1 MSFRLRNVA
10 LFALVALG
18 SCLYFL
24 AVERDCRVV
33 ENSATAVEAPTPSRE
48 RARRKPVAVVVAPP
62 LTQNAPDSESSVAS
76 DLARSRSFYN
86 QTNPPTVAVAVADD
100 VVESPDVFPL
110 AKPDAP
116 LEASAQFSVWARFPV
131 GSWSRLRVATQTTE
145 NGKTVESV
153 TETRATLVSVDFE
166 KKRYALRYDS
176 TIKMGDVD
184 HQKNAEI
191 VEYNFWDL
199 VAVDDE
205 REEDGPAANLAI
217 GDRVAPCR
225 VKRLTRES
233 DRARET
239 VVIWNS
245 PISEPGALQRE
256 TTRSSVDAAG
266 KTVVSRELFVAKK
279 AIPATPLAPATREAA
294 FSKSVAGRE
303 TTGASVYSAAVPGGL
318 TREIAVEVDSNGEES
333 LRSKTT
339 LLDYYVAGASARA
352 TDPDIRRRPRR

>member
-24 AVERDCRVV
+24 AIARDCRVV
-33 ENSATAVEAPTPSRE
+33 ENAATAVEAPTPSRE
-48 RARRKPVAVVVAPP
+48 RAPRKPVAVVVAPP
-62 LTQNAPDSESSVAS
+62 LTQNAPGSEQSVAP
-76 DLARSRSFYN
+76 DVARSRSFYN
-86 QTNPPTVAVAVADD
+86 QTNPPAVAD
-100 VVESPDVFPL
+100 VGVAVESPDVFPI
-110 AKPDAP
+110 AKPNAP
-116 LEASAQFSVWARFPV
+116 LEASARFSVWARFPV
-131 GSWSRLRVATQTTE
+131 GSWSRLRVATQTNE

-184 HQKNAEI
+184 RQKNAEI
-191 VEYNFWDL
+191 VEYDFWDL

-205 REEDGPAANLAI
+205 SEEEGAAANLAI

-233 DRARET
+233 DRVRET

-245 PISEPGALQRE
+245 PVSEPGAIQRE
-256 TTRSSVDAAG
+256 TTRSSIDAAG
-266 KTVVSRELFVAKK
+266 KTIVSRELFVVKK
-279 AIPATPLAPATREAA
+279 AIPATPLTPATREVA
-294 FSKSVAGRE
+294 FSKSVGGRE

-318 TREIAVEVDSNGEES
+318 TREIAVETDSNGVES

-339 LLDYYVAGASARA
+339 LLDYYVADGGAAPTAPS
-352 TDPDIRRRPRR
+352 DIRLMETN

>member
-18 SCLYFL
+18 SCLCFL
-24 AVERDCRVV
+24 AKERDYRVAG
-33 ENSATAVEAPTPSRE
+33 NAATAVEASAPTRE
-48 RARRKPVAVVVAPP
+48 RAPRKPVAVVVAPP
-62 LTQNAPDSESSVAS
+62 LTQNAPDSELSVAPEI
-76 DLARSRSFYN
+76 ARSRSFYN
-86 QTNPPTVAVAVADD
+86 QANSPVVADAAD
-100 VVESPDVFPL
+100 DATTPDVFPI
-110 AKPDAP
+110 AKPNAP
-116 LEASAQFSVWARFPV
+116 LEASARFSVWARFPV
-131 GSWSRLRVATQTTE
+131 GSWSRLRVATQTNE
-145 NGKTVESV
+145 NGKKVESV

-184 HQKNAEI
+184 RQKNAEI

-205 REEDGPAANLAI
+205 REEEGGAANLAI

-225 VKRLTRES
+225 VKRLTREF
-233 DRARET
+233 DRVRET

-245 PISEPGALQRE
+245 PVAGPGAIQRE
-256 TTRSSVDAAG
+256 TTRSSVDAAS
-266 KTVVSRELFVAKK
+266 KTVASRELFVVKK

-294 FSKSVAGRE
+294 FSKSVGDRE
-303 TTGASVYSAAVPGGL
+303 TTGAAVYSSAVPGGL
-318 TREIAVEVDSNGEES
+318 TREIAVEIDPNGEES

-339 LLDYYVAGASARA
+339 LLDYYVAR
-352 TDPDIRRRPRR
+352 